1 MRSCA
6 RAPLYYK
13 HHIMRYSKSHKSET
27 RALVLKE
34 AAREIRAK
42 GADGVAVAGIM
53 ARAGLTHG
61 GFYAHFGSRDEL
73 IAEAIATMFSNS
85 AGRFETLVAGREPAD
100 ALAAYINFYLSSE
113 HRDRRD
119 RGCPLA
125 ALASEADRLA
135 PPSRA
140 RFGAGVQS
148 LTTKI
153 AGLLAR
159 NGFEEPSAAP
169 TLLAAL
175 VGALTLARSMDD
187 PAQSDA
193 ILRDVRMSLL
203 RQYGLE
209 KLH

>member
-1 MRSCA
+1 
-6 RAPLYYK
+6 
-13 HHIMRYSKSHKSET
+13 MRYSKSHKSET

-73 IAEAIATMFSNS
+73 IAEAIAAMFTDS
-85 AGRFETLVAGREPAD
+85 AGRFEMLVADREPDD
-100 ALAAYINFYLSSE
+100 ALATYIRYYLSAE

-125 ALASEADRLA
+125 ALSSEADRLS

-140 RFGAGVQS
+140 RFATGVQS
-148 LTTKI
+148 LTAKI
-153 AGLLAR
+153 ATLLAR
-159 NGFEEPSAAP
+159 NGFDDATAAP
-169 TLLAAL
+169 TLLATL
-175 VGALTLARSMDD
+175 VGALTLARSTDD
-187 PAQSDA
+187 PSQSDA
-193 ILRDVRMSLL
+193 ILHNVSTSLL

-209 KLH
+209 NLA

>member
-1 MRSCA
+1 
-6 RAPLYYK
+6 
-13 HHIMRYSKSHKSET
+13 MRYSKSHKSET

-42 GADGVAVAGIM
+42 GADGIAVAGIM

-61 GFYAHFGSRDEL
+61 GFYAHFASRDEL
-73 IAEAIATMFSNS
+73 IAEAISTMFADS
-85 AGRFETLVAGREPAD
+85 AGRFEKLVAEREAAD
-100 ALAAYINFYLSSE
+100 GLAAYIQFYLSPD

-125 ALASEADRLA
+125 ALSSEADRLS
-135 PPSRA
+135 PPSRT
-140 RFGAGVQS
+140 RFAAGVQS

-159 NGFEEPSAAP
+159 NGVDDPTAAP
-169 TLLAAL
+169 TLLATL
-175 VGALTLARSMDD
+175 VGALTLARSTDD
-187 PAQSDA
+187 PAQSNA
-193 ILRDVRMSLL
+193 ILHNVSTSLL

-209 KLH
+209 NLA